1 MNFLCIDCVASFVR
15 STTSITD
22 FCIWNNSFQ
31 HVILVMNFS
40 CIDCVTKLAFQCGAP
55 QPPCHKISFFVLRM
69 EEEPLRLKIIY
80 SFLYLLLL
88 WRRRSLG
95 QGRGRWQLDALSDD
109 GCRSRLVGG
118 GRGGCISGTGPV
130 NIQNHI
136 NNSS

>member
-55 QPPCHKISFFVLRM
+55 PTSVSHNLFFCTPDGRGATKI
-69 EEEPLRLKIIY
+69 KIIH